1 MKKISILCLLAL
13 LCLVVKAQSQEQ
25 SNSITS
31 TEVTPIEIG
40 QQVPPIVMQ
49 EVLNYDQSEL
59 RLNDYSGKVI
69 ILDFWASWCA
79 PCIQMMPKSNLLQEK
94 YKDNLQIIPIT
105 YEDAATATKAIS
117 RMEKATGTNNKLP
130 LVVNEKYA
138 HLLFPHQSL
147 PHYVWIDR
155 TGRVLAITGLDGV
168 NEENIKRAIS
178 QNQVV
183 ANAKE
188 NRKIVKFDR
197 EESLAM
203 GNAHIEDK
211 EVLMQSILMG
221 HIENAGPI
229 WGYDPFFPEEGESQ
243 RVYAVNCSIANL
255 YSMAYSKALK
265 SFNTSKIRIEVADPS
280 LLTKVDEQQSW
291 PEWMVDNSFSYEII
305 IPPNQTH
312 RTHELIM
319 EDLARYFPQYTVKT
333 EMRVEEVWALVR
345 TSEKEKFASVVDDP
359 DEWDLSFMPYRAYL
373 KNHNMSRLVYELN
386 HKYLNHTRVPVIDK
400 TDYEG
405 RVDILLEAEL
415 GKVDLL
421 REALAAYDLDLV
433 KQMAEIEVMVIKDSK

>member
-1 MKKISILCLLAL
+1 MKKISILCFMAL

-25 SNSITS
+25 SNSTTS

-40 QQVPPIVMQ
+40 QHVPPIVMK

-59 RLNDYSGKVI
+59 SLNEYSGKVI

-94 YKDNLQIIPIT
+94 YKDDLQIIPIT
-105 YEDAATATKAIS
+105 YEDAATASKAIS
-117 RMEKATGTNNKLP
+117 KMEKATGTSNKLP

-147 PHYVWIDR
+147 PHYVWIDG
-155 TGRVLAITGLDGV
+155 TGRVLSITSLYGV
-168 NEENIKRAIS
+168 NEENIERAINR
-178 QNQVV
+178 NQL
-183 ANAKE
+183 ASNAKE
-188 NRKIVKFDR
+188 NRKIVKVYSD
-197 EESLAM
+197 EPLVMA
-203 GNAHIEDK
+203 NTHIKDK
-211 EVLMQSILMG
+211 EILMQSTLMG
-221 HIENAGPI
+221 YIENAGPI
-229 WGYDPFFPEEGESQ
+229 WSYQPFFPEEGESQ
-243 RVYAVNCSIANL
+243 RVYAVNCSILNL
-255 YSMAYSKALK
+255 YTMAYSKALK

-280 LLTKVDEQQSW
+280 PLTKVDEQQSW

-345 TSEKEKFASVVDDP
+345 TSEEEKFASIVDDS
-359 DEWDLSFMPYRAYL
+359 DEWEVEFMPYRAYL

-386 HKYLNHTRVPVIDK
+386 EKYLNHTKIPVIDK
-400 TDYEG
+400 TDYKG
-405 RVDILLEAEL
+405 KIDILLEVEL

-421 REALAAYDLDLV
+421 REALAFYDLDLV
-433 KQMAEIEVMVIKDSK
+433 KQMAEIEVMVIEDKK

>member
-1 MKKISILCLLAL
+1 MRKIFLLFLIMLSTQKGWAL
-13 LCLVVKAQSQEQ
+13 EQ

-94 YKDNLQIIPIT
+94 YKDDLQIIPIT
-105 YEDAATATKAIS
+105 YEDAVTATKAIS
-117 RMEKATGTNNKLP
+117 RMEKATGTSNKLP

-147 PHYVWIDR
+147 PHYVWIDG
-155 TGRVLAITGLDGV
+155 TGKVLAITGLDGV

-188 NRKIVKFDR
+188 NRKLVKVYSD
-197 EESLAM
+197 EPLVM
-203 GNAHIEDK
+203 GNTHIKDK
-211 EVLMQSILMG
+211 EILMQSTLMG
-221 HIENAGPI
+221 YIENAGGI
-229 WGYDPFFPEEGESQ
+229 RSYQPFFPEEGESQ
-243 RVYAVNCSIANL
+243 RVYAVNSSIPNL
-255 YSMAYSKALK
+255 FSMAYLPTQKS

-280 LLTKVDEQQSW
+280 PLTKVDEQQSW
-291 PEWMVDNSFSYEII
+291 PEWMVDNTFCYEII
-305 IPPNQTH
+305 IPPSQTH

-333 EMRVEEVWALVR
+333 ELRVEEVWALVR

>member
-1 MKKISILCLLAL
+1 MRKIFLLFLIMLSTQKGWAL
-13 LCLVVKAQSQEQ
+13 EQ

-31 TEVTPIEIG
+31 KEVTPIEIG

-94 YKDNLQIIPIT
+94 YKDDLQIIPIT

-117 RMEKATGTNNKLP
+117 RMEKATGTSNKLP

-138 HLLFPHQSL
+138 HLLFPHHSL
-147 PHYVWIDR
+147 PHYVWIDG
-155 TGRVLAITGLDGV
+155 TGKVLAITGLDGV

-183 ANAKE
+183 ANTKE
-188 NRKIVKFDR
+188 NRKLVKVYSD
-197 EESLAM
+197 EPLVM
-203 GNAHIEDK
+203 GNTHIKDK
-211 EVLMQSILMG
+211 EILMQSTLMG
-221 HIENAGPI
+221 YIENAGGI
-229 WGYDPFFPEEGESQ
+229 RSYQPFFPEEGESQ
-243 RVYAVNCSIANL
+243 RVYAVNSSIPNL
-255 YSMAYSKALK
+255 FSMAYLPTQKS
-265 SFNTSKIRIEVADPS
+265 SFNTSKIRIEVADPYP
-280 LLTKVDEQQSW
+280 LTKVDDQQSW
-291 PEWMVDNSFSYEII
+291 PEWMVDNTFCYEII
-305 IPPNQTH
+305 IPPSQTH